1 MVLNWEEAPRQ
12 ALPTLP
18 AAVLLTDYGRGAV
31 TPESVTAWAAWC
43 RARAVPLLGD
53 PKLGRGHVWHVALD
67 TMVLNWEEA
76 CENRAGYVPDPN
88 CDHQTALGVA
98 HGLLAGWG
106 DFAAVVVKRGYHGSL
121 WATKAGDVGHVPAVH
136 PVLVRDVQGAGDTY
150 LAALAVGRARGL
162 SLADACLYASAAAG
176 VAVGKPGTAVVSARE
191 AAEALSPLVT
201 PPLGVV
207 PLAAAAAL
215 VARLQAFGL
224 TVAYC
229 PGCYDLL
236 GPQHRATV
244 AHAATLADVVVAG
257 VDSDAR
263 VRRLKGPTRP
273 VNPEGE
279 RAAALAALKGVVAA
293 FVFDEPAEAAADKIR
308 PDVLVRGGDYA
319 PVGVVEREAVERHG
333 GRLVIAP
340 KVAGESTTLR
350 LERIRACPSAAPGS
364 TVSATT
370 PCASSR

>member
-1 MVLNWEEAPRQ
+1 
-12 ALPTLP
+12 
-18 AAVLLTDYGRGAV
+18 
-31 TPESVTAWAAWC
+31 
-43 RARAVPLLGD
+43 
-53 PKLGRGHVWHVALD
+53 
-67 TMVLNWEEA
+67 
-76 CENRAGYVPDPN
+76 
-88 CDHQTALGVA
+88 
-98 HGLLAGWG
+98 
-106 DFAAVVVKRGYHGSL
+106 
-121 WATKAGDVGHVPAVH
+121 
-136 PVLVRDVQGAGDTY
+136 
-150 LAALAVGRARGL
+150 
-162 SLADACLYASAAAG
+162 

-350 LERIRACPSAAPGS
+350 LERIRACPSPTPG
-364 TVSATT
+364 
-370 PCASSR
+370 PPSSPT